1 MQVPQVP
8 QVPKV
13 AWVHPVPV
21 PEMLAR
27 RLMGSR
33 TRQGQTCTRVAP
45 ITGFD
50 GTTIAELSVLTRDG
64 HFGAGGGVSVM
75 VVWAFS
81 YVLYSVSWIQR
92 ESFGGGEEGETRLLV
107 LVMSTLV
114 GTFTWC

>member
-13 AWVHPVPV
+13 AWVHPAPV

-27 RLMGSR
+27 RLIGFR

-45 ITGFD
+45 ITGVD

-81 YVLYSVSWIQR
+81 YVLYSVSWDAKGV
-92 ESFGGGEEGETRLLV
+92 FLGEKRARLGCL
-107 LVMSTLV
+107 S
-114 GTFTWC
+114 W